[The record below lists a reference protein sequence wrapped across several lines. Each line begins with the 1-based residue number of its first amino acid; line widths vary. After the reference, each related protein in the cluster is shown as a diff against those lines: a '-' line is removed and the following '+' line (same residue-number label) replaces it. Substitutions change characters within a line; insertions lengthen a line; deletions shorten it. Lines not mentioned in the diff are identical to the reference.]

1 MTLESDVRRQPYVP
15 GVTGPVGVV
24 GVHLVLGPQFEL
36 VVHLLPLVGSGVVG
50 VVGSAG
56 SVFMA
61 LIRAAIS
68 GLETTTLPSAAT
80 TMSSSEIPLITSR
93 SEAAI

>member
-1 MTLESDVRRQPYVP
+1 
-15 GVTGPVGVV
+15 
-24 GVHLVLGPQFEL
+24 
-36 VVHLLPLVGSGVVG
+36 
-50 VVGSAG
+50 
-56 SVFMA
+56 MA

-80 TMSSSEIPLITSR
+80 TMSSSKSLPITSR